1 MKKHILLT
9 ILLPFIGLSQ
19 SYTITQQPTYGQ
31 DPKYTPTTYKVN
43 QTSTT
48 TAPNVDFGAMTSRAI
63 DTYNQRA
70 AAQAA
75 INENRRIE
83 NERQQREYLEKNR
96 LIELEKKKLQEDKR
110 LEEEKDPNSI
120 LNKFKSSKLKKENED
135 LKMEMILAEKE
146 KAEKEK
152 AEIDR
157 LEKERIERENSLKK
171 KFKNK

>member
-1 MKKHILLT
+1 MKKHILLI

-48 TAPNVDFGAMTSRAI
+48 TAPNIDFGAMASRAI
-63 DTYNQRA
+63 DTYK
-70 AAQAA
+70 
-75 INENRRIE
+75 NRRIE

-96 LIELEKKKLQEDKR
+96 LIELEKKKLQEEKR

-135 LKMEMILAEKE
+135 LKIKVLQMEMILAEKE
-146 KAEKEK
+146 KADKEK

-171 KFKNK
+171 NLKINK